1 VQTHDVQSVAPSEA
15 SPAPASSEARLAAR
29 AAAGAGRRRSRGWLV
44 RRALLTADVVGLAAA
59 FLVGEGLIRLR
70 GDRPIDLRIE
80 SLFFGLSI
88 PVFVVLAKIY
98 GLYDRDDERTNH
110 STVDDF
116 VGVFHLCTVAVWL
129 LYAGAW
135 ATGITHPPVE
145 KLLFFWLA
153 AIVLLPVSRSVAR
166 TLSRRSTR
174 YLQNTIVVGAGEV
187 GQLVGRKLRQ
197 HEEYG
202 IRLLGFVDA
211 EPRPLAEDVE
221 EAGMLGTLEE
231 LPELVQALEVDR
243 VVIAFSRD
251 SHERVVDVARG
262 LSELDVQID
271 IVPRLFELVGP
282 NAEIRTIEALPLLG
296 LPPRRPSRS
305 SRMIKRTLDLCI
317 ASTLLVLLAPLLLY
331 IALRIKLDSRGPI
344 LFKQQRV
351 GLDMRPFTVLKF
363 RTMRTDTD
371 PEVHRAYIRQTMDKH
386 AAPTGNGLYKLDRG
400 DAITPF
406 GRWLRKTSLDELPQ
420 LLNVVRGD
428 MALVG
433 PRPCIAYELEN
444 FAPHHFERFLM
455 RPGMTGLWQVTARAH
470 STFGEALD
478 IDAGYV
484 RGWSLGLDLWLLC
497 RTPLEVLR
505 GRTATT

>member
-1 VQTHDVQSVAPSEA
+1 TPSGRCPCSRTDTGGSSVRGCAPCTAACRGPRTRADSAGGRRTPKGLGTRKASSLSGLVYKPKGPSAYARGGRRRRSSLRLCRPSTAPRWSQTKVQTHDVQSVAPSEA

-251 SHERVVDVARG
+251 S
-262 LSELDVQID
+262 
-271 IVPRLFELVGP
+271 
-282 NAEIRTIEALPLLG
+282 
-296 LPPRRPSRS
+296 
-305 SRMIKRTLDLCI
+305 
-317 ASTLLVLLAPLLLY
+317 
-331 IALRIKLDSRGPI
+331 
-344 LFKQQRV
+344 
-351 GLDMRPFTVLKF
+351 
-363 RTMRTDTD
+363 
-371 PEVHRAYIRQTMDKH
+371 
-386 AAPTGNGLYKLDRG
+386 
-400 DAITPF
+400 
-406 GRWLRKTSLDELPQ
+406 
-420 LLNVVRGD
+420 
-428 MALVG
+428 
-433 PRPCIAYELEN
+433 
-444 FAPHHFERFLM
+444 
-455 RPGMTGLWQVTARAH
+455 
-470 STFGEALD
+470 
-478 IDAGYV
+478 
-484 RGWSLGLDLWLLC
+484 
-497 RTPLEVLR
+497 
-505 GRTATT
+505 